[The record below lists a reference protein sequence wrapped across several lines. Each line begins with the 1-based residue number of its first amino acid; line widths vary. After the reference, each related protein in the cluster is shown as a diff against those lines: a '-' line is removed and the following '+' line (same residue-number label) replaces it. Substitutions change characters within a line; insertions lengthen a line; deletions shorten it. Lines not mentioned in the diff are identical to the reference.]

1 MNEIRCKRIYD
12 APEETDGFRVLIDR
26 LWSRGVK
33 KETAHIDLWAKEIAP
48 SAELRKW
55 FGHEPER
62 FEPFSKLY
70 AAELGENPAAEGFV
84 ATVCEELTH
93 GNVTL
98 LYAARDVACNHAV
111 VLRDWLR
118 KEKSK

>member
-26 LWSRGVK
+26 LWPRGVK
-33 KETAHIDLWAKEIAP
+33 KEAAHIALWAKEIAP

-55 FGHEPER
+55 FSHEQER
-62 FEPFSKLY
+62 FEAFSRLY
-70 AAELGENPAAEGFV
+70 TAELNANPAAEGFV